1 MTKALS
7 TRAVRA
13 GINCDTAFGSIVPPL
28 VLSANFSFDGFDG
41 KRRYDYTRS
50 RNPTRDQLGDA
61 LASLE
66 GGAAAVVTA
75 TGMAAVSLILHALLE
90 PGNRL
95 LVPPD
100 CYGGGGRVFSAP
112 PPKGGVRLER
122 CQFTDGF
129 AGDGAIGR
137 QPDVG
142 LVVEPANPLVRLTRL
157 CPT

>member
-50 RNPTRDQLGDA
+50 GNPTRDQLGDA

-95 LVPPD
+95 LVPHD
-100 CYGGGGRVFSAP
+100 CYGGGWRVFMAL
-112 PPKGGVRLER
+112 PPKGAVELDSLNLNHALGVGGGVRGEP
-122 CQFTDGF
+122 DG
-129 AGDGAIGR
+129 G
-137 QPDVG
+137 
-142 LVVEPANPLVRLTRL
+142 
-157 CPT
+157 